1 MGQRVKI
8 QYTIDLDDYEKL
20 TQDRIA
26 NAFDILRSLNVEVPI
41 PLLSLETV
49 RELSRLREALATAD
63 FILADS
69 CALIN
74 DYVTYIAS
82 DNSRLPQQQD
92 EVDEQFVADADALDR
107 ELDGPPPQ
115 QDTDTEKLARKVK
128 DFKHLVDRGPPEGE
142 EDPPGTE

>member
-20 TQDRIA
+20 TQGRIA
-26 NAFDILRSLNVEVPI
+26 NAFDILRSLDIEVPF

-92 EVDEQFVADADALDR
+92 EIDEQFVADADALDR
-107 ELDGPPPQ
+107 ELDVPPPQ
-115 QDTDTEKLARKVK
+115 QDTDLARKVK
-128 DFKHLVDRGPPEGE
+128 DFKHLVDHGPPEGE